1 MVDPLND
8 AIARTGARAVRHT
21 MHLNRLESRV
31 AKQRLR
37 YPLEDQDDY
46 KGRISFTAKQEKGA
60 TIQSQLVDKLLN
72 PTINNPVTSPDQA
85 VGTTADQETRN
96 AKKTEQENIRAAIKG
111 LDLPPQEKLPDYIG
125 DSRKCVLYLPNTI
138 QFQDAVSYSNIDLG
152 LLGGVAES
160 AINSGATGREALGAL
175 ANAASSIFTAD
186 GLVDAFNSGLQSQG
200 AQVAALRLA
209 RRLNTEVAGAI
220 TTTTGIALNP
230 NKRAALQGPNLRTF
244 RFTFKMI
251 PTTHEEAEEI
261 KAIVQFF
268 REEMHPE
275 NVREL
280 GINSALRY
288 PSKFFIKMT
297 YNGKKVA
304 HNILPSF
311 LTDVNVVYNAS
322 GMSFH
327 KDGNFQETDLS
338 LAFTEERTLNKRDV
352 ALRGY

>member
-8 AIARTGARAVRHT
+8 AIARTGVASVKNS
-21 MHLNRLESRV
+21 MQLNRLEKRS

-46 KGRISFTAKQEKGA
+46 KGRISFIAKQEEGV

-72 PTINNPVTSPDQA
+72 PTTNNSVTDPD
-85 VGTTADQETRN
+85 GSADVEERER
-96 AKKTEQENIRAAIKG
+96 KKKQQENIRSAIKG
-111 LDLPPQEKLPDYIG
+111 VNLPQQQKLPSYIG
-125 DSRKCVLYLPNTI
+125 SGRKCVLYLPNTI

-152 LLGGVAES
+152 LLGGVAE
-160 AINSGATGREALGAL
+160 AALNSGATGREALGAL
-175 ANAASSIFTAD
+175 ANAATSIFTAD
-186 GLVDAFNSGLQSQG
+186 GLVEAFNSGLQSQG

-244 RFTFKMI
+244 RFSFKMI

-311 LTDVNVVYNAS
+311 LTDVTVVYNAS

-352 ALRGY
+352 ALGGY

>member
-8 AIARTGARAVRHT
+8 AIARTGVASVKNS
-21 MHLNRLESRV
+21 MQLNRLEKRST
-31 AKQRLR
+31 KQRLR

-46 KGRISFTAKQEKGA
+46 KGRISFIAKQEEGV
-60 TIQSQLVDKLLN
+60 TIQQTFKDALFSASE
-72 PTINNPVTSPDQA
+72 PSSEE
-85 VGTTADQETRN
+85 GTPGT
-96 AKKTEQENIRAAIKG
+96 KKRKQDNIRSAING
-111 LDLPPQEKLPDYIG
+111 INLPEQQKLPSYIG
-125 DSRKCVLYLPNTI
+125 SGRKCVLYLPNTI

-152 LLGGVAES
+152 LLGGVAE
-160 AINSGATGREALGAL
+160 AALNSGATGREALGAL
-175 ANAASSIFTAD
+175 ANAATSIFTAD
-186 GLVDAFNSGLQSQG
+186 GLVEAFNSGLQSQG

-209 RRLNTEVAGAI
+209 RRLNSEVAGAI

-244 RFTFKMI
+244 RFSFKMI

>member
-8 AIARTGARAVRHT
+8 AIARTMVALVKNS
-21 MHLNRLESRV
+21 MQLNRLEKRST
-31 AKQRLR
+31 KQRLR

-46 KGRISFTAKQEKGA
+46 KGRISFIAKQEEGV
-60 TIQSQLVDKLLN
+60 TIQQTFKDALFSATTSSSSEEGTPDLDRQLQRD
-72 PTINNPVTSPDQA
+72 
-85 VGTTADQETRN
+85 
-96 AKKTEQENIRAAIKG
+96 AKKKQQDNIRSAING
-111 LDLPPQEKLPDYIG
+111 INLPQQQKLPSYIG
-125 DSRKCVLYLPNTI
+125 SGRKCVLYLPNTI

-152 LLGGVAES
+152 LLGGVAE
-160 AINSGATGREALGAL
+160 AALNSGATGREALGAL
-175 ANAASSIFTAD
+175 ANAATSIFTAD
-186 GLVDAFNSGLQSQG
+186 GLVEAFNSGLQSQG

-244 RFTFKMI
+244 RFSFKMI

-352 ALRGY
+352 ALGGY

>member
-8 AIARTGARAVRHT
+8 AIARTGVASVKNS
-21 MHLNRLESRV
+21 MQLNRLEKRS

-46 KGRISFTAKQEKGA
+46 KGRISFIAKQEEGV

-72 PTINNPVTSPDQA
+72 PTNNNSVTDPD
-85 VGTTADQETRN
+85 GSADVEERE
-96 AKKTEQENIRAAIKG
+96 KKKKQQENIRSAIKG
-111 LDLPPQEKLPDYIG
+111 VNLPQQQKLPSYIG
-125 DSRKCVLYLPNTI
+125 SGRKCVLYLPNTI

-152 LLGGVAES
+152 LLGGVAE
-160 AINSGATGREALGAL
+160 AALNSGATGREALGAL
-175 ANAASSIFTAD
+175 ANAATSIFTAD
-186 GLVDAFNSGLQSQG
+186 GLVEAFNSGLQSQG

-244 RFTFKMI
+244 RFSFKMI

-311 LTDVNVVYNAS
+311 LTDVTVVYNAS

-352 ALRGY
+352 ALGGY

>member
-1 MVDPLND
+1 MVDPLID
-8 AIARTGARAVRHT
+8 AIARTGVRAVRHT

-60 TIQSQLVDKLLN
+60 TIQSQLVDKLLK
-72 PTINNPVTSPDQA
+72 PTINNPVTSSDQA
-85 VGTTADQETRN
+85 KEDQGKRDV
-96 AKKTEQENIRAAIKG
+96 KKQEQENIRAAIKG

-186 GLVDAFNSGLQSQG
+186 GLVEAFNSGLQSQG

-209 RRLNTEVAGAI
+209 RRLNSEVAGAI

-338 LAFTEERTLNKRDV
+338 LAFT
-352 ALRGY
+352 

>member
-8 AIARTGARAVRHT
+8 AIARTGVASVKNS
-21 MHLNRLESRV
+21 MQLLNRLEKRS

-46 KGRISFTAKQEKGA
+46 KGRISFIAKQEEGV

-72 PTINNPVTSPDQA
+72 PTINNSVTDPD
-85 VGTTADQETRN
+85 GSADVEEKER
-96 AKKTEQENIRAAIKG
+96 KKKQQDNIRSAIKG
-111 LDLPPQEKLPDYIG
+111 INLPQQQKLPSYIG
-125 DSRKCVLYLPNTI
+125 SGRKCVLYLPNTI

-152 LLGGVAES
+152 LLGGVAE
-160 AINSGATGREALGAL
+160 AALNSGATGREALGAL
-175 ANAASSIFTAD
+175 ANAATSIFTAD
-186 GLVDAFNSGLQSQG
+186 GLVEAFNSGLQSQG

-244 RFTFKMI
+244 RFSFKMI

-311 LTDVNVVYNAS
+311 LTDVTVVYNAS

-352 ALRGY
+352 ALGGY

>member
-8 AIARTGARAVRHT
+8 AIARTGVASVKNS
-21 MHLNRLESRV
+21 MQLNRLEKRS

-46 KGRISFTAKQEKGA
+46 KGRISFIAKQEEGV

-72 PTINNPVTSPDQA
+72 PNINNPEPETSSDQA
-85 VGTTADQETRN
+85 KAGQGKRD
-96 AKKTEQENIRAAIKG
+96 AKKQQQENIRSAIKG
-111 LDLPPQEKLPDYIG
+111 VNLPQQQKLPSYIG
-125 DSRKCVLYLPNTI
+125 SGRKCVLYLPNTI

-152 LLGGVAES
+152 LLGGVAE
-160 AINSGATGREALGAL
+160 AALNSGATGREALGAL
-175 ANAASSIFTAD
+175 ANAATSIFTAD
-186 GLVDAFNSGLQSQG
+186 GLVEAFNSGLQSQG

-209 RRLNTEVAGAI
+209 RRLNTDVAGAI

-244 RFTFKMI
+244 RFSFKMI

-311 LTDVNVVYNAS
+311 LTDVTVVYNAS

-352 ALRGY
+352 ALGGY

>member
-8 AIARTGARAVRHT
+8 AIARTGVASVKNS
-21 MHLNRLESRV
+21 MQLNRLEKRST
-31 AKQRLR
+31 KQRLR

-46 KGRISFTAKQEKGA
+46 KGRISFIAKQEEGV

-72 PTINNPVTSPDQA
+72 PTIDNPVTGPDQA
-85 VGTTADQETRN
+85 KADVEKTKI
-96 AKKTEQENIRAAIKG
+96 KKQQQDNIRSAIKG
-111 LDLPPQEKLPDYIG
+111 VNLPQQQKLPSYIG
-125 DSRKCVLYLPNTI
+125 SGRKCVLYLPNTI

-152 LLGGVAES
+152 LLGGVAE
-160 AINSGATGREALGAL
+160 AALNSGATGREALGAL
-175 ANAASSIFTAD
+175 ANAATSIFTAD
-186 GLVDAFNSGLQSQG
+186 GLVEAFNSGLQSQG

-244 RFTFKMI
+244 RFSFKMI

-352 ALRGY
+352 ALGGY